1 MLPRQRR
8 GERVSPAQ
16 AGLGRGPQTRWGVP
30 NRIQGP
36 TFQKPEPGP
45 AASFPFCSTFIHAS
59 LWEQKQGWA
68 EGRCAHWAP
77 QQRPPGT
84 AGLGD
89 RRRPL
94 SAASAPHPAYAAPPA
109 WEEVDTSTRHPKP
122 CFQLAWA
129 AAGGGLWAWTVWR
142 PQAGGHRGLN
152 PGSAKQTRCL
162 RSLPSKN
169 GGLHRPGG
177 HKARPPPSMPAPE
190 ASPLEQRMGGAGA
203 CGQVTV
209 PRGATIGALD
219 GTEQV
224 GGATGP
230 VTSTLGGHWGCL
242 LP

>member
-1 MLPRQRR
+1 MSAQRR
-8 GERVSPAQ
+8 LDWAEVRRQGGGFQTGSRGQHFRSQSPALLLRFRSAAPSSTPASGSKNRGGQ
-16 AGLGRGPQTRWGVP
+16 RDAVPTGPPSKDHQGRQGLGTDGGL
-30 NRIQGP
+30 
-36 TFQKPEPGP
+36 
-45 AASFPFCSTFIHAS
+45 S
-59 LWEQKQGWA
+59 
-68 EGRCAHWAP
+68 
-77 QQRPPGT
+77 QRPAPRTRPMRHLLPGRKLKPALAT
-84 AGLGD
+84 QSPASNWPGL
-89 RRRPL
+89 RR
-94 SAASAPHPAYAAPPA
+94 
-109 WEEVDTSTRHPKP
+109 
-122 CFQLAWA
+122 
-129 AAGGGLWAWTVWR
+129 GGGLWAWTVWR